1 MLEEIVVKMSEDL
14 KSQNLKSFYNDFLNK
29 LRLNTES
36 TIQYLRGIEK
46 SQKNI
51 EEEIIKNETLLIN
64 ENLEENE
71 SNLENKYFE
80 FKHIKVMEL
89 NEKYEKLKENYRKLC
104 LMFKNQLEKEN
115 EKEVLKLEIDIN
127 HKLQQEQLKEIENNI
142 FEKLKYQKSVK

>member
-29 LRLNTES
+29 LRLDTES

-104 LMFKNQLEKEN
+104 LITKTFRNVLLHVCFFAKKNWNFVSKLEKNIE
-115 EKEVLKLEIDIN
+115 EMIKSGKSYLDI
-127 HKLQQEQLKEIENNI
+127 
-142 FEKLKYQKSVK
+142 